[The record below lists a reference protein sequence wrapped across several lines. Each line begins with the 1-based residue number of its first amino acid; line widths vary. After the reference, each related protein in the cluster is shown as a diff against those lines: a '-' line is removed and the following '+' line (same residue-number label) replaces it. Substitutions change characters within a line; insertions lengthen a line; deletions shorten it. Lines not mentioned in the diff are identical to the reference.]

1 MKILII
7 NGPNLNNLG
16 SRDSSIYGSMTLSE
30 INDYLLRFANDIG
43 VELSFFQ
50 SNHEGDLVDFIQQNT
65 LSSDGILINA
75 GAITHY
81 GLSLKDAIV
90 DSQLPVV
97 ETHISNIH
105 SREKFR
111 RTSVLETVSVG
122 RAFRW
127 KSYVY
132 ADLLLDYLNSGTDFD
147 SKLNM

>member
-111 RTSVLETVSVG
+111 TTSVLESVSVG
-122 RAFRW
+122 QVAGFGW

-132 ADLLLDYLNSGTDFD
+132 ALDLLLDYLNSG
-147 SKLNM
+147 N

>member
-16 SRDSSIYGSMTLSE
+16 SRDSNIYGSMTLSE
-30 INDYLLRFANDIG
+30 INDYLLFFANDIG

-111 RTSVLETVSVG
+111 RTSVLESVSVG
-122 RAFRW
+122 QVAGFGW

-132 ADLLLDYLNSGTDFD
+132 ALDLLLDYLNSG
-147 SKLNM
+147 N

>member
-1 MKILII
+1 MKFLII

-111 RTSVLETVSVG
+111 RTSVLESVSVG
-122 RAFRW
+122 QVAGFGW

-132 ADLLLDYLNSGTDFD
+132 ALDLLLDYLNSG
-147 SKLNM
+147 N

>member
-97 ETHISNIH
+97 ETHISNIN

-111 RTSVLETVSVG
+111 RTSVLESVSVG
-122 RAFRW
+122 QVAGFGW

-132 ADLLLDYLNSGTDFD
+132 ALDLLLDYLNSG
-147 SKLNM
+147 N

>member
-50 SNHEGDLVDFIQQNT
+50 SNHEGDLVDFIQKNT

-111 RTSVLETVSVG
+111 RTSVLESVSVG
-122 RAFRW
+122 QVAGFGW

-132 ADLLLDYLNSGTDFD
+132 ALDLLLDYLNSG
-147 SKLNM
+147 N

>member
-30 INDYLLRFANDIG
+30 INDYLLRFANDIE

-111 RTSVLETVSVG
+111 RTSVLESVSVG
-122 RAFRW
+122 QVAGFGW

-132 ADLLLDYLNSGTDFD
+132 ALDLLLDYLNSG
-147 SKLNM
+147 N

>member
-30 INDYLLRFANDIG
+30 INDYLLCFANDIG

-90 DSQLPVV
+90 DSQLPVL

-111 RTSVLETVSVG
+111 RTSVLESVSVG
-122 RAFRW
+122 QVAGFGW

-132 ADLLLDYLNSGTDFD
+132 ALDLLLDYLNSG
-147 SKLNM
+147 N

>member
-16 SRDSSIYGSMTLSE
+16 SRDSTIYGSMTLSE

-50 SNHEGDLVDFIQQNT
+50 SNHEGGLVDFIQQNT

-81 GLSLKDAIV
+81 GLSLK
-90 DSQLPVV
+90 
-97 ETHISNIH
+97 
-105 SREKFR
+105 
-111 RTSVLETVSVG
+111 
-122 RAFRW
+122 
-127 KSYVY
+127 
-132 ADLLLDYLNSGTDFD
+132 
-147 SKLNM
+147 

>member
-30 INDYLLRFANDIG
+30 INDYLLRFANDIE

-111 RTSVLETVSVG
+111 RSSVLESVSVG
-122 RAFRW
+122 QVAGFGW
-127 KSYVY
+127 KIF
-132 ADLLLDYLNSGTDFD
+132 DL
-147 SKLNM
+147 

>member
-1 MKILII
+1 MILGW
-7 NGPNLNNLG
+7 N
-16 SRDSSIYGSMTLSE
+16 
-30 INDYLLRFANDIG
+30 YL
-43 VELSFFQ
+43 FQ

-105 SREKFR
+105 SEKFR
-111 RTSVLETVSVG
+111 RTSVLESHSLAKWQGLGGKVM
-122 RAFRW
+122 FM
-127 KSYVY
+127 
-132 ADLLLDYLNSGTDFD
+132 L
-147 SKLNM
+147 